1 MRGYAAKTH
10 ESYLAHLRRFLR
22 SRGPGAEP
30 PSVEDA
36 KAHLLEMTE
45 EHGYSARYVNQCHY
59 ALKFFFRHVCPGT
72 HDLEALPS
80 RRVPR
85 SLPTVL
91 SRREVAAVLERAGSP
106 RDRALLMLAYA
117 AGLRASE
124 VVALRPEDVDPDRR
138 LLHVHQ
144 GKGGKDRV
152 VMLSEKALAAVEAY
166 RELEGS
172 SSRWLFPGAVPGRHL
187 SAATAQR
194 AYTRARDAAGI
205 TRAGGIHTLRHSFA
219 THLLERGT
227 SLRHIQKL
235 LGHASLAT
243 TQIYTHVSSD
253 EIAAIE
259 SPLDDL
265 ADD

>member
-1 MRGYAAKTH
+1 MRGYAARTH
-10 ESYLAHLRRFLR
+10 ESYLAHVGRFLR
-22 SRGPGAEP
+22 SRDGQTES
-30 PSVEDA
+30 PSVEEA
-36 KAHLLEMTE
+36 KAHLLAMTE
-45 EHGYSARYVNQCHY
+45 EHGHSARYVNQCHY

-72 HDLEALPS
+72 HDLEALP
-80 RRVPR
+80 RRREPR

-124 VVALRPEDVDPDRR
+124 IVALRPEDVDPDRR
-138 LLHVHQ
+138 LLHVRR

-152 VMLSEKALAAVEAY
+152 VMLSERALAAVEAY
-166 RELEGS
+166 RELES
-172 SSRWLFPGAVPGRHL
+172 SPRWLFPGAVPGRHL
-187 SAATAQR
+187 SASTAQR
-194 AYTRARDAAGI
+194 AYARARDAAGI
-205 TRAGGIHTLRHSFA
+205 TRPGGIHTLRHSFA

-243 TQIYTHVSSD
+243 TQIYTHVSSG

-265 ADD
+265 DDG